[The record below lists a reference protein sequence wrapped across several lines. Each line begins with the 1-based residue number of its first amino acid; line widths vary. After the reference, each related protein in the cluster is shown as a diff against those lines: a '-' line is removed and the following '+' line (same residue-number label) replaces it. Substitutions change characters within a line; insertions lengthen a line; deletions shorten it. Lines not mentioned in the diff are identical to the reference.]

1 MNQEQEAST
10 RKVIM
15 TMLKTQG
22 PLTVNDMSKQ
32 LGITEM
38 AIRRHLNTLERDG
51 LLETKLVRQAMGR
64 PTHTYSLTVAADELF
79 PKKYQHLTLDLL
91 EELAEMAGEEKIDQL
106 FDRRKKR
113 LIEKYE
119 ERMEGK
125 PLPERVRALA
135 EIQNANGYMV
145 DWGEQTD
152 GVYVLHEHNCPIAQ
166 VALRYNHACGCE
178 LSMFQELLGAEVER
192 TDCLAKGGSR
202 CTYIIRHK

>member
-166 VALRYNHACGCE
+166 VALRYNHACSCE